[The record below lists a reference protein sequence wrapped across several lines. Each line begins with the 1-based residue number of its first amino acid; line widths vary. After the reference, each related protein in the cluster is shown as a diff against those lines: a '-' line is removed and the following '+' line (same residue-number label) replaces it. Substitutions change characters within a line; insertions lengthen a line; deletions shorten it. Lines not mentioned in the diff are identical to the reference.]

1 MHISFCITDPFP
13 NILIDKITI
22 LYYYLRHKLRTEDKK
37 MARQKAQYNTRQVL
51 ELAIEVD
58 KAQGFIKSGYGYFDH
73 EADKRVDDNKTTILN
88 MLEGASD
95 MMSISKDTVAKADK
109 IVDEFKQELI
119 AKKLAGSIN
128 DFESNVLQSI
138 GNETVEKFGVAV
150 LASLPNS
157 FRVLQKRQGLDDFFD
172 EHRSTSEFVGK
183 IGERLRF
190 PCFIKDVKF
199 IAKYN
204 IHLVTCLTK
213 EKNIVKF
220 FFNREP
226 DIQGIMEGKDVILT
240 GKVKTHDV
248 SKFSQCK
255 ETVFNYVKIEQ

>member
-1 MHISFCITDPFP
+1 
-13 NILIDKITI
+13 
-22 LYYYLRHKLRTEDKK
+22 

-58 KAQGFIKSGYGYFDH
+58 KAQGFIKSGYGYFDR

-88 MLEGASD
+88 MLEGTAD
-95 MMSISKDTVAKADK
+95 LMEISEESKAQADD
-109 IVDEFKQELI
+109 IVDSFKQELI
-119 AKKLAGSIN
+119 AKKLSSTIN
-128 DFESNVLQSI
+128 DFEQNVLQSL
-138 GNETVEKFGVAV
+138 GNDTVEKFGVAV

-172 EHRSTSEFVGK
+172 KYRKGSEFVGK
-183 IGERLRF
+183 ISERLRF

-213 EKNIVKF
+213 ENNIVKF

-226 DIQGIMEGKDVILT
+226 DIQGIIEGKDVILT
-240 GKVKTHDV
+240 GKVKTHDI
-248 SKFSQCK
+248 SKFSNCK
-255 ETVFNYVKIEQ
+255 ETVFNYVKIEQKG

>member
-1 MHISFCITDPFP
+1 
-13 NILIDKITI
+13 
-22 LYYYLRHKLRTEDKK
+22 
-37 MARQKAQYNTRQVL
+37 MARQKPTYNTKQVL

-58 KAQGFIKSGYGYFDH
+58 KNQGFIKSGFGYFDR
-73 EADKRVDDNKTTILN
+73 ESDKRVNDNKTQILN
-88 MLEGASD
+88 FMQGSEE
-95 MMSISKDTVAKADK
+95 MPTISKDTVSKAKK
-109 IVDEFKQELI
+109 IINEFQQELI
-119 AKKLAGSIN
+119 AKKMMGTLN
-128 DFESNVLQSI
+128 DFEQSVLNSL
-138 GNETVEKFGVAV
+138 GNETTDTFGVAV
-150 LASLPNS
+150 IASLPNS

-172 EHRSTSEFVGK
+172 QHRKTSEFVGK

-213 EKNIVKF
+213 ENNIVKF

-226 DIQGIMEGKDVILT
+226 DIQGIIEGKNVVLT

>member
-1 MHISFCITDPFP
+1 
-13 NILIDKITI
+13 
-22 LYYYLRHKLRTEDKK
+22 

-88 MLEGASD
+88 MLEGTSD
-95 MMSISKDTVAKADK
+95 LMEISEESKAQAND
-109 IVDEFKQELI
+109 IVESFQQELI
-119 AKKLAGSIN
+119 AKKLSSTIN
-128 DFESNVLQSI
+128 DFEQNVLQSL

-172 EHRSTSEFVGK
+172 AHRKSSEFVGK

-213 EKNIVKF
+213 ENNIVKF

-226 DIQGIMEGKDVILT
+226 DIQGIIEGKDVVLT
-240 GKVKTHDV
+240 GKVKTHDI
-248 SKFSQCK
+248 SKFSNCK
-255 ETVFNYVKIEQ
+255 ETVFNYVKIEQKG

>member
-1 MHISFCITDPFP
+1 
-13 NILIDKITI
+13 
-22 LYYYLRHKLRTEDKK
+22 

-58 KAQGFIKSGYGYFDH
+58 KAQGFIKSGYGYFDRDT
-73 EADKRVDDNKTTILN
+73 DKQVYDNKTAILN
-88 MLEGASD
+88 MLEGTTE
-95 MMSISKDTVAKADK
+95 MMPVSKTSVQQANK

-119 AKKLAGSIN
+119 AKKLSSSIN

-138 GNETVEKFGVAV
+138 GGETVEKFGVAV

-172 EHRSTSEFVGK
+172 KYRKSSEFVGK

-190 PCFIKDVKF
+190 PAFIKDVKF

-213 EKNIVKF
+213 ENNIIKF

-226 DIQGIMEGKDVILT
+226 DIQGLIEGQNVTLT
-240 GKVKTHDV
+240 GKVKTHDI
-248 SKFSQCK
+248 SKFSNCK
-255 ETVFNYVKIEQ
+255 ETVFNYIKIEQ

>member
-1 MHISFCITDPFP
+1 
-13 NILIDKITI
+13 
-22 LYYYLRHKLRTEDKK
+22 

-58 KAQGFIKSGYGYFDH
+58 KAQGFIKSGYGYFDR

-88 MLEGASD
+88 MLEGTAD
-95 MMSISKDTVAKADK
+95 LMEISEESKAQAND
-109 IVDEFKQELI
+109 IVESFQQELI
-119 AKKLAGSIN
+119 AKKLSSTIN
-128 DFESNVLQSI
+128 DFEQNVLQSL

-157 FRVLQKRQGLDDFFD
+157 FRVLQKRQGLDNFFD
-172 EHRSTSEFVGK
+172 KYRKGSEFVGK
-183 IGERLRF
+183 VGERLRF

-213 EKNIVKF
+213 ENNIVKF

-226 DIQGIMEGKDVILT
+226 DIQGIIEGKDVMLT
-240 GKVKTHDV
+240 GKVKTHDI
-248 SKFSQCK
+248 SKFSNCK
-255 ETVFNYVKIEQ
+255 ETVFNYVKIEQKG

>member
-1 MHISFCITDPFP
+1 
-13 NILIDKITI
+13 
-22 LYYYLRHKLRTEDKK
+22 
-37 MARQKAQYNTRQVL
+37 MARQKTQYNTRQVL

-58 KAQGFIKSGYGYFDH
+58 KAQGFIKSGYGYYNQ
-73 EADKRVDDNKTTILN
+73 ETDKRVDDNKTTILN
-88 MLEGASD
+88 MLEGTSD
-95 MMSISKDTVAKADK
+95 MMPISKDTVDQASK

-119 AKKLAGSIN
+119 AKKLSGNIN
-128 DFESNVLQSI
+128 DFESNVLLSI

-172 EHRSTSEFVGK
+172 EHRKSSEFVGK

-190 PCFIKDVKF
+190 PAYIKDVKF

-213 EKNIVKF
+213 ENNIVKF

-226 DIQGIMEGKDVILT
+226 DIQGIIEGKDVVLT
-240 GKVKTHDV
+240 GKVKTHDI
-248 SKFSQCK
+248 SKFSNCK
-255 ETVFNYVKIEQ
+255 ETVFNYVKIEQV

>member
-1 MHISFCITDPFP
+1 
-13 NILIDKITI
+13 
-22 LYYYLRHKLRTEDKK
+22 

-58 KAQGFIKSGYGYFDH
+58 KAQGFIKSGYGYFDQK
-73 EADKRVDDNKTTILN
+73 ADKQVYDNKTAILN
-88 MLEGASD
+88 MLEGATEL
-95 MMSISKDTVAKADK
+95 MSISKSSVEQADK

-119 AKKLAGSIN
+119 AKKLSGNIN

-172 EHRSTSEFVGK
+172 EHRKSSEFVGK

-190 PCFIKDVKF
+190 PAFIKDVKF

-213 EKNIVKF
+213 ENNIIKF

-226 DIQGIMEGKDVILT
+226 DIQGLIEGKDVILT
-240 GKVKTHDV
+240 GKVKTHDI
-248 SKFSQCK
+248 SKFSNCK
-255 ETVFNYVKIEQ
+255 ETVFNYVRIEQ

>member
-1 MHISFCITDPFP
+1 MV
-13 NILIDKITI
+13 
-22 LYYYLRHKLRTEDKK
+22 
-37 MARQKAQYNTRQVL
+37 RQKSQYNTRQVL

-58 KAQGFIKSGYGYFDH
+58 KAQGFIKSGYGYFDR
-73 EADKRVDDNKTTILN
+73 ESDKRVDDNKTAILN
-88 MLEGASD
+88 MLDGATD
-95 MMSISKDTVAKADK
+95 MMPISKDTVAKADQ

-119 AKKLAGSIN
+119 AKKLSSTIN
-128 DFESNVLQSI
+128 DFESNVLQNIS
-138 GNETVEKFGVAV
+138 NETVEKFGVAV

-157 FRVLQKRQGLDDFFD
+157 FRVLEKRQGLDNFFD
-172 EHRSTSEFVGK
+172 KFRKTSEFVGK

-213 EKNIVKF
+213 ENNIVKF

-226 DIQGIMEGKDVILT
+226 DIQGIIEGKDVILT
-240 GKVKTHDV
+240 GKVKTHDI
-248 SKFSQCK
+248 SKFSNCK

>member
-1 MHISFCITDPFP
+1 MY
-13 NILIDKITI
+13 K
-22 LYYYLRHKLRTEDKK
+22 
-37 MARQKAQYNTRQVL
+37 RQSIAQ
-51 ELAIEVD
+51 
-58 KAQGFIKSGYGYFDH
+58 
-73 EADKRVDDNKTTILN
+73 ADT
-88 MLEGASD
+88 
-95 MMSISKDTVAKADK
+95 
-109 IVDEFKQELI
+109 IVDSFKQELI
-119 AKKLAGSIN
+119 AKKLSATIN
-128 DFESNVLQSI
+128 DFEQNVLNSL
-138 GNETVEKFGVAV
+138 GGETVEKFGVAV

-172 EHRSTSEFVGK
+172 AHRKSSVFVGK

-213 EKNIVKF
+213 DNNIVKF

-226 DIQGIMEGKDVILT
+226 DIQGIIEGKDVILT
-240 GKVKTHDV
+240 GKVKTHDI
-248 SKFSQCK
+248 SKFSNCK

>member
-1 MHISFCITDPFP
+1 MV
-13 NILIDKITI
+13 
-22 LYYYLRHKLRTEDKK
+22 
-37 MARQKAQYNTRQVL
+37 RQKAQFNTRQVL

-58 KAQGFIKSGYGYFDH
+58 KAQGFIKSGYGYYDR
-73 EADKRVDDNKTTILN
+73 ESETQVCDNKTTILN
-88 MLEGASD
+88 MLEGISD
-95 MMSISKDTVAKADK
+95 MMTISEDSVTKADK

-119 AKKLAGSIN
+119 AKKLSSSIN
-128 DFESNVLQSI
+128 DFETNVLKNIS
-138 GNETVEKFGVAV
+138 GETVEKFGVAV

-157 FRVLQKRQGLDDFFD
+157 FRVLEKRQGLDNFFD
-172 EHRSTSEFVGK
+172 KYRKTSEFVGK

-213 EKNIVKF
+213 ENNIVKF

-226 DIQGIMEGKDVILT
+226 DIQGIIEGKDVILT
-240 GKVKTHDV
+240 GIVKTHDI
-248 SKFSQCK
+248 SKFSNCK

>member
-1 MHISFCITDPFP
+1 
-13 NILIDKITI
+13 
-22 LYYYLRHKLRTEDKK
+22 

-58 KAQGFIKSGYGYFDH
+58 KNQGFIKSGYGYFDR
-73 EADKRVDDNKTTILN
+73 EADKQVYDNKTAILN
-88 MLEGASD
+88 MLEGESD
-95 MMSISKDTVAKADK
+95 MMTISKDSVAQADK
-109 IVDEFKQELI
+109 IVDEFKQDLI
-119 AKKLAGSIN
+119 AKKLSSNIN
-128 DFESNVLQSI
+128 DFESNVLQNIS
-138 GNETVEKFGVAV
+138 NETVEKFGVAV

-172 EHRSTSEFVGK
+172 KYRQTSEFVGK

-190 PCFIKDVKF
+190 PCYIKDVKF
-199 IAKYN
+199 IVKYN

-226 DIQGIMEGKDVILT
+226 DIQGIIEGKDVILT

-248 SKFSQCK
+248 SKFSNCK
-255 ETVFNYVKIEQ
+255 ETVLNYVKIEQ

>member
-1 MHISFCITDPFP
+1 MMTIS
-13 NILIDKITI
+13 
-22 LYYYLRHKLRTEDKK
+22 EDSV
-37 MARQKAQYNTRQVL
+37 T
-51 ELAIEVD
+51 
-58 KAQGFIKSGYGYFDH
+58 
-73 EADKRVDDNKTTILN
+73 
-88 MLEGASD
+88 
-95 MMSISKDTVAKADK
+95 KADK

-119 AKKLAGSIN
+119 AKKLSSSIN
-128 DFESNVLQSI
+128 DFETNVLKNIS
-138 GNETVEKFGVAV
+138 GETVEKFGVAV

-157 FRVLQKRQGLDDFFD
+157 FRVLEKRQGLDNFFD
-172 EHRSTSEFVGK
+172 KYRKTSEFVGK

-213 EKNIVKF
+213 ENNIVKF

-226 DIQGIMEGKDVILT
+226 DIQGIIEGKDVILT
-240 GKVKTHDV
+240 GKVKTHDI
-248 SKFSQCK
+248 SKFSNCK

>member
-1 MHISFCITDPFP
+1 MS
-13 NILIDKITI
+13 NL
-22 LYYYLRHKLRTEDKK
+22 TEDKK

-58 KAQGFIKSGYGYFDH
+58 KAQGFIKSGYGYFDQK
-73 EADKRVDDNKTTILN
+73 ADKQVYDNKTAILN
-88 MLEGASD
+88 MLEGAIEL
-95 MMSISKDTVAKADK
+95 MSISKSSVEQADK

-119 AKKLAGSIN
+119 AKKLSGNIN

-172 EHRSTSEFVGK
+172 EHRKSSEFVGK

-190 PCFIKDVKF
+190 PAFIKDVKF

-213 EKNIVKF
+213 ENNIIKF

-226 DIQGIMEGKDVILT
+226 DIQGLIEGKDVILT
-240 GKVKTHDV
+240 GKVKTHDI
-248 SKFSQCK
+248 SKFSNCK
-255 ETVFNYVKIEQ
+255 ETVFNYVRIEQ

>member
-1 MHISFCITDPFP
+1 
-13 NILIDKITI
+13 
-22 LYYYLRHKLRTEDKK
+22 

-58 KAQGFIKSGYGYFDH
+58 KAQGFIKSGYGYFDR

-88 MLEGASD
+88 MLEGTAD
-95 MMSISKDTVAKADK
+95 LMEISEESKAQAND
-109 IVDEFKQELI
+109 IVESFQQELI
-119 AKKLAGSIN
+119 AKKLSSTIN
-128 DFESNVLQSI
+128 DFEQNVLQSL

-172 EHRSTSEFVGK
+172 THRKSSEFVGK
-183 IGERLRF
+183 VGERLRF

-213 EKNIVKF
+213 ENNIVKF

-226 DIQGIMEGKDVILT
+226 DIQGIIEGKDVMLT
-240 GKVKTHDV
+240 GKVKTHDI
-248 SKFSQCK
+248 SKFSNCK
-255 ETVFNYVKIEQ
+255 ETVFNYVKIEQKG

>member
-1 MHISFCITDPFP
+1 
-13 NILIDKITI
+13 
-22 LYYYLRHKLRTEDKK
+22 

-58 KAQGFIKSGYGYFDH
+58 KAQGFIKSGYGYFDR
-73 EADKRVDDNKTTILN
+73 ESDKRVDDNKTAILN
-88 MLEGASD
+88 MLDGATD
-95 MMSISKDTVAKADK
+95 MMTISKDTVAKADQ

-119 AKKLAGSIN
+119 AKKLSSTIN
-128 DFESNVLQSI
+128 DFESNVLQNIS
-138 GNETVEKFGVAV
+138 NETVEKFGVAV

-157 FRVLQKRQGLDDFFD
+157 FRVLEKRQGLDNFFD
-172 EHRSTSEFVGK
+172 KHRKTSEFVGK

-226 DIQGIMEGKDVILT
+226 DIQGIIEGKDVILT
-240 GKVKTHDV
+240 GKVKTHDI
-248 SKFSQCK
+248 SKFSNCK

>member
-1 MHISFCITDPFP
+1 
-13 NILIDKITI
+13 
-22 LYYYLRHKLRTEDKK
+22 

-58 KAQGFIKSGYGYFDH
+58 KAQGFIKSGFGYYDR
-73 EADKRVDDNKTTILN
+73 ESETQVNDNKTAILN
-88 MLEGASD
+88 MLEGVSD
-95 MMSISKDTVAKADK
+95 MIPISKSSVEQANQ

-119 AKKLAGSIN
+119 AKKLGSNIN
-128 DFESNVLQSI
+128 DFESNVLQNIS
-138 GNETVEKFGVAV
+138 NETVEKFGVAV

-172 EHRSTSEFVGK
+172 TYRKSSEFLGK

-190 PCFIKDVKF
+190 PCYIKDVKF
-199 IAKYN
+199 IVKYN

-226 DIQGIMEGKDVILT
+226 DIQGIIEGKDVILT

-248 SKFSQCK
+248 SKFSNCK
-255 ETVFNYVKIEQ
+255 ETVLNYVKIEQ

>member
-1 MHISFCITDPFP
+1 
-13 NILIDKITI
+13 
-22 LYYYLRHKLRTEDKK
+22 

-58 KAQGFIKSGYGYFDH
+58 KAQGFIKSGYGYFDR

-88 MLEGASD
+88 MLEGTAD
-95 MMSISKDTVAKADK
+95 LMEISEESKAQADD
-109 IVDEFKQELI
+109 IVDSFKQELI
-119 AKKLAGSIN
+119 AKKLSSTIN
-128 DFESNVLQSI
+128 DFEQNVLQSL

-172 EHRSTSEFVGK
+172 THRKSSEFVGK

-213 EKNIVKF
+213 ENNIVKF

-226 DIQGIMEGKDVILT
+226 DIQGIIEGKDVILT
-240 GKVKTHDV
+240 GKVKTHDI
-248 SKFSQCK
+248 SKFSNCK
-255 ETVFNYVKIEQ
+255 ETVFNYVKIEQKG

>member
-1 MHISFCITDPFP
+1 MS
-13 NILIDKITI
+13 NL
-22 LYYYLRHKLRTEDKK
+22 TEDKK

-58 KAQGFIKSGYGYFDH
+58 KAQGFIKSGYGYFDQK
-73 EADKRVDDNKTTILN
+73 ADKQVYDNKTAILN
-88 MLEGASD
+88 MLEGATEL
-95 MMSISKDTVAKADK
+95 MSISKSSVEQADK

-119 AKKLAGSIN
+119 AKKLSGNIN

-172 EHRSTSEFVGK
+172 EHRKSSEFVGK

-190 PCFIKDVKF
+190 PAFIKDVKF

-213 EKNIVKF
+213 ENNIIKF

-226 DIQGIMEGKDVILT
+226 DIQGLIEGKDVILT
-240 GKVKTHDV
+240 GKVKTHDI
-248 SKFSQCK
+248 SKFSNCK
-255 ETVFNYVKIEQ
+255 ETVFNYVRIEQ

>member
-1 MHISFCITDPFP
+1 
-13 NILIDKITI
+13 
-22 LYYYLRHKLRTEDKK
+22 

-58 KAQGFIKSGYGYFDH
+58 KAQGFIKSGYGYFDR

-88 MLEGASD
+88 MLEGTAD
-95 MMSISKDTVAKADK
+95 LMEISEESKAQADD
-109 IVDEFKQELI
+109 IVDSFKQELI
-119 AKKLAGSIN
+119 AKKLSSTIN
-128 DFESNVLQSI
+128 DFEQNVLQSL

-172 EHRSTSEFVGK
+172 THRKSSEFVGK
-183 IGERLRF
+183 VGERLRF

-213 EKNIVKF
+213 ENNIVKF

-226 DIQGIMEGKDVILT
+226 DIQGIIEGKDVMLT
-240 GKVKTHDV
+240 GKVKTHDI
-248 SKFSQCK
+248 SKFSNCK
-255 ETVFNYVKIEQ
+255 ETVFNYVKIEQKG

>member
-1 MHISFCITDPFP
+1 
-13 NILIDKITI
+13 
-22 LYYYLRHKLRTEDKK
+22 
-37 MARQKAQYNTRQVL
+37 MARQKTQYNTRQVL

-58 KAQGFIKSGYGYFDH
+58 KAQGFIKSGYGYFDR
-73 EADKRVDDNKTTILN
+73 ESDKRIDDNKTTILS
-88 MLEGASD
+88 MLDGVSD
-95 MMSISKDTVAKADK
+95 VMTISKDTVSEANK

-119 AKKLAGSIN
+119 AKKLSSNIN
-128 DFESNVLQSI
+128 DFESNVLQNIS
-138 GNETVEKFGVAV
+138 NETVEKFGVAV

-172 EHRSTSEFVGK
+172 THRKSSEFVGK

-190 PCFIKDVKF
+190 PAYIKDVKF

-226 DIQGIMEGKDVILT
+226 DIQGIIEGKDVTLT
-240 GKVKTHDV
+240 GKVKTHDI
-248 SKFSQCK
+248 SKFSNCK
-255 ETVFNYVKIEQ
+255 ETVFNYIKIEQ

>member
-1 MHISFCITDPFP
+1 
-13 NILIDKITI
+13 
-22 LYYYLRHKLRTEDKK
+22 
-37 MARQKAQYNTRQVL
+37 MARQKAQYNTRQAL

-88 MLEGASD
+88 MLEGTTD
-95 MMSISKDTVAKADK
+95 LMEISEESKAQADD
-109 IVDEFKQELI
+109 IVDSFKHELI
-119 AKKLAGSIN
+119 AKKLSSTIN
-128 DFESNVLQSI
+128 DFEQNVLQSL
-138 GNETVEKFGVAV
+138 GNDTVEKFGVAV

-172 EHRSTSEFVGK
+172 THRKSSEFVGK

-213 EKNIVKF
+213 ENNIVKF

-226 DIQGIMEGKDVILT
+226 DIQGIIEGKDVMLT
-240 GKVKTHDV
+240 GKVKTHDI
-248 SKFSQCK
+248 SKFSNCK
-255 ETVFNYVKIEQ
+255 ETVFNYVKIEQKG